1 MKNIIYDHQHSATS
15 PTRIQIPASAHP
27 RPLSLTP
34 GFSQVHP
41 HPLHLNGFN
50 RFLSTSCRFA
60 HCPPFPQ
67 IQNPKSKIANPSK
80 MPFFKAFQTFS
91 NFSI

>member
-41 HPLHLNGFN
+41 PPLAPQ
-50 RFLSTSCRFA
+50 RFQ
-60 HCPPFPQ
+60 PFPFHFVS
-67 IQNPKSKIANPSK
+67 IRPLSAFSPNPKSKIQNRKSLKNALFQSISNL
-80 MPFFKAFQTFS
+80 FKL
-91 NFSI
+91 